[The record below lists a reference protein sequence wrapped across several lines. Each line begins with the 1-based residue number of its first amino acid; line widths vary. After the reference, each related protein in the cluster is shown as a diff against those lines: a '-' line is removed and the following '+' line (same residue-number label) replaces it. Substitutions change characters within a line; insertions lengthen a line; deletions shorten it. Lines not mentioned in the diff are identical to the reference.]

1 MMKRSLLVGITGVL
15 AGLSFVQT
23 ACAWNATGHMM
34 VAKEAW
40 DEMTP
45 EARKKASDILKQL
58 PHYDLLLKYMP
69 KGYADPDAFAFMEAA
84 TWPDNIRSNDHPEH
98 AEHHS
103 RWHYVDYP
111 VNPEKVTGAEEPKE
125 EWDGKSDPEN
135 LLQALQKEQKELS
148 DPSTSPDRR
157 AIALCWVLHLVG
169 DIHQPL
175 HATSFYGKDYPTGDK
190 GGNSFWVKGPFGNTG
205 LHSLWDNML
214 GISRKPDVIE
224 KQVEVLQKD
233 PKLSRE
239 GMKEQV
245 AVTDPK
251 AWAKESYDLALSVA
265 YQNAQL
271 QGASKELLHEDPKT
285 SANVPPLPV
294 GYVDKGVEIADQR
307 VMLAGHRLADVVQKD
322 VGK

>member
-1 MMKRSLLVGITGVL
+1 MLKRSVVL
-15 AGLSFVQT
+15 ALAGVVGALSFVQT
-23 ACAWNATGHMM
+23 ASAWNATGHMM

-45 EARKKASDILKQL
+45 EARTKASEILKGL
-58 PHYDLLLKYMP
+58 PHYEVLLKYMP
-69 KGYADPDAFAFMEAA
+69 KDYKDPEAFAFMEAA
-84 TWPDNIRSNDHPEH
+84 TWPDNIRSNDHPSH
-98 AEHHS
+98 AEHHPV
-103 RWHYVDYP
+103 WHYIDYP
-111 VNPEKVTGAEEPKE
+111 VNPDKVAGAEEPKE

-135 LLQALQKEQKELS
+135 LLQALQKEEKELS
-148 DPSTSPDRR
+148 DPSTPADRR

-175 HATSFYGKDYPTGDK
+175 HATSLFNANYPTGDK

-224 KQVEVLQKD
+224 KQVGTLEKD
-233 PKLSRE
+233 PKFSRE
-239 GMKEQV
+239 AMKDQV

-251 AWAKESYDLALSVA
+251 AWAKESYDLAVA
-265 YQNAQL
+265 IVYENAHL

-285 SANVPPLPV
+285 SSNVPPLPV
-294 GYVDKGVEIADQR
+294 GYMDKAVEIADQR
-307 VMLAGHRLADVVQKD
+307 VMLAGHRLADVVQED
-322 VGK
+322 VAK